1 MQTPEVLNIQAL
13 LAPVPGSSPTGADP
27 RSDGPPAAPFQ
38 RLRDLRAQART
49 QERAADAEED
59 AAPPT
64 AEWRQIVAAAS
75 EILAGQS
82 KDLEVAAMMV
92 EGLTRLHGYAGLRDG
107 FRLLHALVERHWDGL
122 HPAPDEDGLATR
134 LRPITGLNGEGAEG
148 TLIRPI
154 RKIPLIRGQQ
164 GDYALW
170 QIIQAGEV
178 AALDEDRRQQRLA
191 AGAQDLDAV
200 TAAAQAMDATEV
212 STTLADIV
220 GAQDAF
226 LQLCHG
232 LDQLCGAESPPSSN
246 IRNVLEA
253 ARDALF
259 LALGDRGQSLRQ
271 AIGAPPSA
279 AAAAPPASRPQPD
292 RSGPEAPAAEFPAG
306 GIRDREDAFRL
317 IEQAAA
323 WFRRMEPQAPI
334 SYTLQEAV
342 RRARLPL
349 PDLIDELIR
358 DDAARGDFLVVAGIR
373 SRGG

>member
-1 MQTPEVLNIQAL
+1 VQTPEVLNIQAL

-27 RSDGPPAAPFQ
+27 RSDVSPAAPFQ

-164 GDYALW
+164 GDYALR
-170 QIIQAGEV
+170 QILQAGEV
-178 AALDEDRRQQRLA
+178 AALDDDRRQQRLA

-200 TAAAQAMDATEV
+200 IAAAQAMDAAEV
-212 STTLADIV
+212 STALADIV

-232 LDQLCGAESPPSSN
+232 LDQLCGPDSPPSSN

-259 LALGDRGQSLRQ
+259 LALGDRGQALRQ
-271 AIGAPPSA
+271 AIGAPPGA
-279 AAAAPPASRPQPD
+279 AAAVPPAPRPQ
-292 RSGPEAPAAEFPAG
+292 SNGTGPEAPAAEVPAG

>member
-1 MQTPEVLNIQAL
+1 VQTPEILNIQAL

-27 RSDGPPAAPFQ
+27 RSDVSPAAPFQ

-178 AALDEDRRQQRLA
+178 AALDDDRRQQRLA

-200 TAAAQAMDATEV
+200 TAAAQAMDAAEV

-232 LDQLCGAESPPSSN
+232 LDRLCGAESPPSSN

-271 AIGAPPSA
+271 GIGAPPGA

-292 RSGPEAPAAEFPAG
+292 RPGPEAPAAEVPAG

>member
-1 MQTPEVLNIQAL
+1 MQTPEVVNIQTL
-13 LAPVPGSSPTGADP
+13 LAPVPGSSPTGTDP
-27 RSDGPPAAPFQ
+27 RSDMSSVAAFQ
-38 RLRDLRAQART
+38 RLRDLRAQARA

-59 AAPPT
+59 AAQPT
-64 AEWRQIVAAAS
+64 AEWRQIVAAAG

-148 TLIRPI
+148 TLIQPI

-164 GDYALW
+164 ADYALW
-170 QIIQAGEV
+170 QIMQAGEV
-178 AALDEDRRQQRLA
+178 ATLDDDRRQQRLA

-226 LQLCHG
+226 LQLCHS
-232 LDQLCGAESPPSSN
+232 LDQLCGAESPPTSN

-271 AIGAPPSA
+271 ALGGSA
-279 AAAAPPASRPQPD
+279 GSSAAAPPAPRPQPNG
-292 RSGPEAPAAEFPAG
+292 SGPDASPAAPPAD
-306 GIRDREDAFRL
+306 GIRDREDALRL
-317 IEQAAA
+317 VEQAAA
-323 WFRRMEPQAPI
+323 WFRRVEPQAPI

-373 SRGG
+373 SRGA